1 MYDTLESDG
10 EPRLIWA
17 TLNLRSLQDIQGEM
31 LNRHLKLRRE
41 VGVSSNDLGRAICS
55 WMVLKQPV

>member
-1 MYDTLESDG
+1 MYDTLEDDE

-17 TLNLRSLQDIQGEM
+17 TLNLRSLQDIQVEM

-41 VGVSSNDLGRAICS
+41 VGVSNEDLGEPFA
-55 WMVLKQPV
+55 VG